1 MDGLAG
7 VVTKTVQEQHRHRKA
22 AAVRCAFGEF
32 AAGLV
37 VDVPGVGPE
46 ETVAG
51 QRGHIGIEIRLG
63 ENVGIAR
70 PGPRRLP
77 ASAQAL
83 FPCSASNSV
92 PAPAPPS
99 IDNRLVETV
108 AATQPLHDNAS
119 MRQLSKNDSLFLESE
134 NVHCN
139 SNVSL
144 IQIYDPSTA
153 PAGRLQ
159 FKSFLALVESR
170 LHLSPVFRQ
179 KLCSVPFGLDE
190 PYWTEDENFDLEYH
204 VRHIALPKPGDWRQF
219 CIQTSRIHARPLD
232 LNRPL
237 WEMYVIEGLDSLLD
251 LPKDSFALLTKL
263 HHAAIDDT
271 RGTAIITLLH
281 DTTRQ
286 PKIEPPEPWFPESPP
301 SQLELVCRG
310 LVHALT
316 SPQRLARPLSNT
328 LASVVTAGRSF
339 AAELLQTK
347 EAVPATRFNSIV
359 SPYRVFETRRFLLD
373 EFREIRRLV
382 PGAKINDT
390 VLAVC
395 AGGLRRYLEANDE
408 LPEADLS
415 TLMPV
420 YVRGPNGGAGSRP
433 DVEWERVML
442 GVSIADP
449 FQRLAFIKGQTAAS
463 SRIARAIGAREL
475 TDIGT
480 HAPAA
485 TLAITGKMLGREL
498 LGVGRSAQIANCA
511 ITNVPGPSVPIYLNG
526 ARMTYFSAI
535 MPINDGLGLVFA
547 VTSYDGKI
555 IVSPTS
561 CREQMPDPEVFAQC
575 LRDSFQEYL
584 ALARKVART
593 KGAARPKAR
602 PARGGTTSSGDR
614 SARADPPAG
623 RTAAS
628 GPRAARGGR
637 RRPKARAG

>member
-1 MDGLAG
+1 
-7 VVTKTVQEQHRHRKA
+7 
-22 AAVRCAFGEF
+22 
-32 AAGLV
+32 
-37 VDVPGVGPE
+37 
-46 ETVAG
+46 
-51 QRGHIGIEIRLG
+51 
-63 ENVGIAR
+63 
-70 PGPRRLP
+70 
-77 ASAQAL
+77 
-83 FPCSASNSV
+83 
-92 PAPAPPS
+92 
-99 IDNRLVETV
+99 
-108 AATQPLHDNAS
+108 
-119 MRQLSKNDSLFLESE
+119 MRQLSKNDSLFLASE

-144 IQIYDPSTA
+144 IQIYDPSTG
-153 PAGRLQ
+153 PGGRLQ

-190 PYWTEDENFDLEYH
+190 PYWIEDENFDLEYH

-263 HHAAIDDT
+263 HHAAIDVR

-281 DTTRQ
+281 DTTPQ
-286 PKIEPPEPWFPESPP
+286 PKIVPPEPWFPESPP
-301 SQLELVCRG
+301 SRLELVCRG
-310 LVHALT
+310 LVHAVT
-316 SPQRLARPLSNT
+316 APQRLVRPLSNT
-328 LASVVTAGRSF
+328 LASMVPAVRSF
-339 AAELLQTK
+339 AAELLQTQK
-347 EAVPATRFNSIV
+347 AVPATRFNSIV

-408 LPEADLS
+408 LPEEDLS

-420 YVRGPNGGAGSRP
+420 YVPNPEGGAGSRP
-433 DVEWERVML
+433 DVQWERVML
-442 GVSIADP
+442 GVNIADP
-449 FQRLAFIKGQTAAS
+449 LQRLAFIKGQTAAS
-463 SRIARAIGAREL
+463 ALIARAIGAREL

-485 TLAITGKMLGREL
+485 TLAITGKMLGRAL
-498 LGVGRSAQIANCA
+498 LGVGRSAPIANCA

-575 LRDSFQEYL
+575 LRDCFQEYL
-584 ALARKVART
+584 ALARKGART
-593 KGAARPKAR
+593 KGPTRPKAR
-602 PARGGTTSSGDR
+602 PARGGTTSSSDR
-614 SARADPPAG
+614 SARAAPPAG
-623 RTAAS
+623 RTAAI

-637 RRPKARAG
+637 RRPKAPAG